1 MLHKYAPEMKIDHV
15 LIDEAE
21 LEDGQ
26 RLQLLVESFGGN
38 LHVAD
43 LRKSPG
49 SLHHDVK
56 KLISALSHITGQS
69 LVG

>member
-1 MLHKYAPEMKIDHV
+1 MKIDHV
-15 LIDEAE
+15 LVDQYE
-21 LEDGQ
+21 LGDSH
-26 RLQLLVESFGGN
+26 RLQLLVESFGGV

-49 SLHHDVK
+49 SLHHDEE
-56 KLISALSHITGQS
+56 KLFSHLSHIMGQS